1 MIDGREGQV
10 TRAFADNSL
19 AEGADV
25 VDLLRELTTRCA
37 VMLEVASAGALLAD
51 AKGTLHVVA
60 ASSERTRN
68 LELFHLQREDG
79 PCSNCFREGA
89 AVSVPDLGEAH
100 DRLAHVATAANEA
113 GFAPVHALPMRLRGH
128 ALGTLRLSGTS
139 VGEVTDEDR
148 VLWQALAHVASVA
161 LVQDLVAA
169 ERNWSPSSCR
179 PRCAA
184 AWCSTRPRG
193 CSPNCASS
201 TWTWPSPRPAGSC
214 APTTCASL
222 RWPAPWCRVS
232 WPPTGSDSTPRPG
245 SGRTGADTVDL
256 SHAHLSGPQLDS
268 RSRLAT
274 DTDSVVCKPAE
285 GVRWWSGRRSV
296 SRCCAPATRSCSRRP
311 GLSRPSG
318 FDGGGRGHVLHHAR
332 RRTACGGRR

>member
-19 AEGADV
+19 ADGADV
-25 VDLLRELTTRCA
+25 VDLRSELTTRCA
-37 VMLEVASAGALLAD
+37 VMLDGSSAGALLAD
-51 AKGTLHVVA
+51 ATGTLHVVG

-68 LELFHLQREDG
+68 LELFWLQREDG

-89 AVSVPDLGEAH
+89 AVSVPDLSEAY
-100 DRLAHVATAANEA
+100 DRLPHFAPAATEA
-113 GFAPVHALPMRLRGH
+113 GFASVHALLLRLRGPRSRDARVIGTTVG
-128 ALGTLRLSGTS
+128 AL
-139 VGEVTDEDR
+139 TDEDR
-148 VLWQALAHVASVA
+148 VLGQALAHVAGVA
-161 LVQDLVAA
+161 LMQD
-169 ERNWSPSSCR
+169 RR
-179 PRCAA
+179 
-184 AWCSTRPRG
+184 
-193 CSPNCASS
+193 
-201 TWTWPSPRPAGSC
+201 
-214 APTTCASL
+214 
-222 RWPAPWCRVS
+222 
-232 WPPTGSDSTPRPG
+232 
-245 SGRTGADTVDL
+245 ADPVDP
-256 SHAHLSGPQLDS
+256 SHAHLRRLDS

-274 DTDSVVCKPAE
+274 ETDSVVRKPAE